1 MGGVAP
7 LYLSGRAP
15 RRPRGSLYN
24 RRMPRV
30 SARKQHFIDELK
42 RHYGDIIASARQAE
56 LGTAEAADTLQ
67 KESRSREDAK
77 HAAEF
82 GRSSISHRKRRERAV
97 RDVDALLAFATS
109 ALRDFPPTAK
119 VQLGA
124 IVDVSIE
131 DDDGSEER
139 TFFVLPVGAG
149 TELTGPGGDG
159 FLSVV
164 TPKSPVGMGLM
175 GSKVGDSFEIST
187 GDVDREW
194 TVLDVC

>member
-1 MGGVAP
+1 
-7 LYLSGRAP
+7 
-15 RRPRGSLYN
+15 
-24 RRMPRV
+24 MP

-42 RHYGDIIASARQAE
+42 RHYSEIIAGAREAE

-67 KESRSREDAK
+67 KESRSRDEAK

-82 GRSSISHRKRRERAV
+82 GRVSVAHKKRRERAV
-97 RDVDALLAFATS
+97 RDVDALLEFANTG
-109 ALRDFPPTAK
+109 LRDLPPNAK

-124 IVDVSIE
+124 LVDVTIE

-159 FLSVV
+159 FISVV
-164 TPKSPVGMGLM
+164 TPKSPVGKGLM
-175 GSKVGDSFEIST
+175 GSVAGDSFEIST

-194 TVLDVC
+194 TILDVC